1 MFTRL
6 VAISLLIFNNTASAH
21 DNSRHEKDMTDTDKI
36 KHIISRIDYGWE
48 NGDGMP
54 FRKHFLDFDGA
65 RYFESGGQNVGLND
79 LVEHH
84 VEPEKDALVFL
95 DIKFNNIEVHFEDG
109 IAWALA
115 DTLVKGE
122 VKKSGK
128 KFDKKG
134 HQTFLFRKVEGEWK
148 VIHTHSS
155 SRNRVKK

>member
-1 MFTRL
+1 MFKPLIT
-6 VAISLLIFNNTASAH
+6 ISLLTLSFFTSAH
-21 DNSRHEKDMTDTDKI
+21 DKSHHDKEMTDTDQI
-36 KHIISRIDYGWE
+36 QHIISRIDYGWE
-48 NGDGMP
+48 NGDGTP

-65 RYFESGGQNVGLND
+65 RYFESGGQNIGLND

-95 DIKFNNIEVHFEDG
+95 DIEYNNIQIHFEG
-109 IAWALA
+109 HIAWALA

-134 HQTFLFRKVEGEWK
+134 HQTFLFKKVEGEWK

>member
-1 MFTRL
+1 MFKQLLTFIL
-6 VAISLLIFNNTASAH
+6 FSISVSAVAH
-21 DNSRHEKDMTDTDKI
+21 DNKHETLHTTDTDKI
-36 KHIISRIDYGWE
+36 KHIISQIDYGWE

-84 VEPEKDALVFL
+84 VEPEKDALMFL
-95 DIKFNNIEVHFEDG
+95 DIEYNNIEVHFEGD

-134 HQTFLFRKVEGEWK
+134 HQTFLFKSVEGEWK